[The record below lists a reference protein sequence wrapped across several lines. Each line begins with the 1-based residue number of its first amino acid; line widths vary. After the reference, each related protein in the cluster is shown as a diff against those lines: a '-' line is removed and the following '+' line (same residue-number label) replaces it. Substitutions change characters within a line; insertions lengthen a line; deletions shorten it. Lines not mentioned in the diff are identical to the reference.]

1 MQTSAFENLAKEKF
15 NELSVSQKKVAE
27 YILENLERAA
37 LSTAVQIA
45 REVEVSETTVIRLSY
60 ALGFSSFSAM
70 QQTIKQK
77 ILQSANDSVEYERK
91 DIPVNESN
99 MFARVVENEI
109 AILKQALH
117 QLDVAEICKMAD
129 AIHKADQVVIV
140 GNRAAYTEAYW
151 FSFML
156 GKMRENV
163 HLCPSVG
170 GNNEK
175 LFYLT
180 DQSAVVAISFP
191 RYSRDT
197 LMVTEHAKSQGA
209 TIIAVTDRLLSPIGR
224 ISDITLLTDVNMDA
238 DTGIG
243 STSSVISL
251 LHAVM
256 IGVNLKDQERIR
268 ARHQSMEQFYAKH
281 HVFVE

>member
-1 MQTSAFENLAKEKF
+1 
-15 NELSVSQKKVAE
+15 
-27 YILENLERAA
+27 
-37 LSTAVQIA
+37 
-45 REVEVSETTVIRLSY
+45 
-60 ALGFSSFSAM
+60 
-70 QQTIKQK
+70 
-77 ILQSANDSVEYERK
+77 
-91 DIPVNESN
+91 
-99 MFARVVENEI
+99 
-109 AILKQALH
+109 
-117 QLDVAEICKMAD
+117 MAD
-129 AIHKADQVVIV
+129 AIHEADQVVIV

-151 FSFML
+151 FSLML

-170 GNNEK
+170 GNTEK

-191 RYSRDT
+191 RYSRET

-256 IGVNLKDQERIR
+256 IGVKLKDQEQIR
-268 ARHQSMEQFYAKH
+268 ARHQSMEQFYTKH
-281 HVFVE
+281 QVFVE